1 MKVLILSVTAGQG
14 HHQCGM
20 AVSEYLKSQNVECKM
35 VDCLSYINKI
45 LGESV
50 SHGYLFSTQHSPVTY
65 GKIYRMIEKK
75 EPQSP
80 TSLPRLTVTLLA
92 KKLEKYC
99 YNYNPDLILCT
110 HVWAS
115 QLVTEFQYLKV
126 PTIGIITDF
135 TIHPFWEDTCMDYYV
150 TASELLENQA
160 RKKLGSTANI
170 LPFGIPISP
179 KFSNHTPK
187 EKAREILGFK
197 NKTTVFI
204 ISGSMGF
211 GHIEKQ
217 ITALDNLDADFQIVS
232 VCGRNERAKNHID
245 KLKLKKDIY
254 NYGYVNN
261 IDLLMDASDIIIT
274 KPGGLTTSE
283 ALTKGLPM
291 ILMTPIPGQEERN
304 AEFFLNN
311 GVAAMITDTFPID
324 ECLFHILNNKERLLM
339 MKHAIE
345 NMAKPDA
352 AKMLGDFIIETIN
365 SNLR

>member
-20 AVSEYLKSQNVECKM
+20 AVSEYLKSKNVECKM

-50 SHGYLFSTQHSPVTY
+50 SQGYLLSTHYSPVTY
-65 GKIYRMIEKK
+65 GKIYRMAEKK

-80 TSLPRLTVTLLA
+80 LSLPKLTVNLLA

-160 RKKLGSTANI
+160 RKKLGSTANV
-170 LPFGIPISP
+170 LPFGIPIST
-179 KFSNHTPK
+179 KFANRTPK
-187 EKAREILGFK
+187 QEAREKLGFK
-197 NKTTVFI
+197 DKTTVFI

-217 ITALDNLDADFQIVS
+217 ITALDSLKKDFQIVS
-232 VCGRNERAKNHID
+232 VCGRNERAKKHID
-245 KLKLKKDIY
+245 KLKLTKDIY
-254 NYGYVNN
+254 NFGYVNN

-283 ALTKGLPM
+283 ALVKGLPM
-291 ILMTPIPGQEERN
+291 ILMAPIPGQEDRN

-311 GVAAMITDTFPID
+311 GVALMITDTFPID
-324 ECLFHILNNKERLLM
+324 ECLFHILYNNDRLSM
-339 MKHAIE
+339 MKTAIE
-345 NMAKPDA
+345 KMAKPNS